1 MPMQIEKQD
10 KFGLKNVETNENR
23 KRLLKPKNDFVFQS
37 LFSKENEYITK
48 EFVEALLEE
57 KIEEMTINETKE
69 LFRENPEDKLGILD
83 LCIEVNGKEKVDIE
97 IQLIRKEDFIE
108 RLLFYFSKLYASGIK
123 RGEKY
128 IKGKR
133 TVIIAIID
141 YELEV
146 TKEIEEM
153 ATKWKLRCNE
163 KTEKIL
169 TEKLE
174 IDIIEIK
181 KAKREYSKNR
191 ENKRAQWIMFLDNP
205 EGEEVKEIMNKNEG
219 VKEAVIKVKEMS
231 EDEKMRKLE
240 ELREKAIRDEAS
252 CYSTGVHEG
261 EKVGEKRRNKNRKA
275 RGKNSNSKKAS
286 RIRNE

>member
-1 MPMQIEKQD
+1 MIRCISKKIKGEMPMQIEKQD

-69 LFRENPEDKLGILD
+69 LFRE
-83 LCIEVNGKEKVDIE
+83 
-97 IQLIRKEDFIE
+97 
-108 RLLFYFSKLYASGIK
+108 
-123 RGEKY
+123 
-128 IKGKR
+128 
-133 TVIIAIID
+133 
-141 YELEV
+141 
-146 TKEIEEM
+146 
-153 ATKWKLRCNE
+153 
-163 KTEKIL
+163 
-169 TEKLE
+169 

-191 ENKRAQWIMFLDNP
+191 ENKRVQWIMFLDNP

-261 EKVGEKRRNKNRKA
+261 EKKRKDNR
-275 RGKNSNSKKAS
+275 
-286 RIRNE
+286 

>member
-1 MPMQIEKQD
+1 MIEKNY
-10 KFGLKNVETNENR
+10 KNKNVDVNQENVKIEE
-23 KRLLKPKNDFVFQS
+23 KRLLKPKNDFVFQC

-48 EFVEALLEE
+48 EFVEALLDE
-57 KIEEMTINETKE
+57 KIEEITINETKE
-69 LFRENPEDKLGILD
+69 LFRENPEDKLGVLD
-83 LCIEVNGKEKVDIE
+83 LCVEVNGREKVDIE
-97 IQLIRKEDFIE
+97 IQLIKKEDFIE
-108 RLLFYFSKLYASGIK
+108 RLLFYFSKLYVSGIK

-128 IKGKR
+128 IKGKKA
-133 TVIIAIID
+133 VIIAIID

-252 CYSTGVHEG
+252 CYSTGLHEG
-261 EKVGEKRRNKNRKA
+261 EKKRKGNRKT
-275 RGKNSNSKKAS
+275 RIKTRNCKKANS
-286 RIRNE
+286 YGNE

>member
-1 MPMQIEKQD
+1 MIEKNY
-10 KFGLKNVETNENR
+10 KNKNVDVNQENVKIEE
-23 KRLLKPKNDFVFQS
+23 KRLLKPKNDFVFQC

-48 EFVEALLEE
+48 EFVEALLDE

-69 LFRENPEDKLGILD
+69 LFRENPEDKLGVLD
-83 LCIEVNGKEKVDIE
+83 LCVEVNGREKVDIE
-97 IQLIRKEDFIE
+97 IQLIKKEDFIE
-108 RLLFYFSKLYASGIK
+108 RLLFYFSKLYVSGIK

-163 KTEKIL
+163 KTEKTL

-174 IDIIEIK
+174 IDIIEIN
-181 KAKREYSKNR
+181 KAKREYNKN
-191 ENKRAQWIMFLDNP
+191 KQAQWIMFLDNP

-252 CYSTGVHEG
+252 CYSTGLHEG
-261 EKVGEKRRNKNRKA
+261 EKKRKGNRKT
-275 RGKNSNSKKAS
+275 RIKTRNCKKANS
-286 RIRNE
+286 YGNE

>member
-108 RLLFYFSKLYASGIK
+108 RLLFYFSKLYASGIHK
-123 RGEKY
+123 RK
-128 IKGKR
+128 
-133 TVIIAIID
+133 
-141 YELEV
+141 
-146 TKEIEEM
+146 
-153 ATKWKLRCNE
+153 
-163 KTEKIL
+163 
-169 TEKLE
+169 
-174 IDIIEIK
+174 
-181 KAKREYSKNR
+181 
-191 ENKRAQWIMFLDNP
+191 
-205 EGEEVKEIMNKNEG
+205 
-219 VKEAVIKVKEMS
+219 
-231 EDEKMRKLE
+231 
-240 ELREKAIRDEAS
+240 
-252 CYSTGVHEG
+252 
-261 EKVGEKRRNKNRKA
+261 
-275 RGKNSNSKKAS
+275 KNSNNSNN
-286 RIRNE
+286 RL